1 MRDERERECNR
12 HLNDILTYLS
22 EFIVASCLRIIP
34 HLFTISLG
42 LVLFFSFLQASS
54 TNNDNVWTTLTRVL
68 SNAISFI
75 CLGTSMFTLCDDF
88 IYIFFMWALASNCTY
103 VFHRSVEGW
112 IYLCQI
118 LRLHEWFVM
127 LFM

>member
-42 LVLFFSFLQASS
+42 LVLFFSFFA
-54 TNNDNVWTTLTRVL
+54 
-68 SNAISFI
+68 SFI
-75 CLGTSMFTLCDDF
+75 NEQRQRLDDTHSGIIECDKF
-88 IYIFFMWALASNCTY
+88 
-103 VFHRSVEGW
+103 
-112 IYLCQI
+112 YLFRNI
-118 LRLHEWFVM
+118 DVYSL
-127 LFM
+127 